1 MVAYLCIILCLV
13 IGIQAN
19 IQNFNEVSVNWKLYA
34 HKKLKN
40 ILELI
45 LSWTKRPHI
54 GNNSINITQTLNT
67 IGSKTK

>member
-45 LSWTKRPHI
+45 LW
-54 GNNSINITQTLNT
+54 
-67 IGSKTK
+67 